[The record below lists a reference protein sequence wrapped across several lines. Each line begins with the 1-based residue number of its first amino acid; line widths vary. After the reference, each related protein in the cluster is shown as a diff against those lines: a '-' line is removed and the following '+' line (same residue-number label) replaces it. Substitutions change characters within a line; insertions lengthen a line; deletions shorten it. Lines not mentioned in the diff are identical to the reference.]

1 MERKLHLWL
10 WHLDI
15 PSAPFLEDVWILQI
29 FLHSENDAR
38 GIHSG
43 WEDIANPI
51 CQGADV
57 NSRDAFVPPKPK
69 EFDKAAPIGIS
80 FEAVKGM
87 KASLNTGSGFE
98 RFSVSGAIPCNKT
111 GKQQIKKK
119 GHCHWCRQF
128 FSNTNPLICSHDAI
142 TEIHKQLICLLQSK
156 WETGPVVLSRLF
168 KSSYLFWMLAQLGKV
183 RYMTFPWTF
192 KTIYYQSAIFS
203 VDICFHLNHQSNNLH
218 GVWPKQKI
226 LLQQLQL
233 HQGDDQ

>member
-1 MERKLHLWL
+1 MSLKASSVSEEKLSRKPTWSPVKLTVITVEMQLKCWASLLPLISSIINFKIMERKLHLWL

-69 EFDKAAPIGIS
+69 EFDKAALIGIS

-156 WETGPVVLSRLF
+156 WETGPVVFVSF
-168 KSSYLFWMLAQLGKV
+168 
-183 RYMTFPWTF
+183 
-192 KTIYYQSAIFS
+192 I
-203 VDICFHLNHQSNNLH
+203 
-218 GVWPKQKI
+218 
-226 LLQQLQL
+226 
-233 HQGDDQ
+233 